1 MRASCDLFIY
11 IDIAKALADG
21 VVFERSANGVI
32 LTKGQNGTLE
42 PKYFER
48 IQNKKGETI
57 WPEAQ

>member
-11 IDIAKALADG
+11 INIIKALADG
-21 VVFERSANGVI
+21 IVFERSANGVI

-48 IQNKKGETI
+48 VQNKKGETV